1 MRRSHYLFGGL
12 ERVVALIG
20 GRTIRRSHYYLPS
33 AKVDGRTIWNDL
45 YCSRFL
51 SSINTGVE
59 FINITITQI
68 LYRVFGATNKL
79 VAPRSQVK
87 PASFQH
93 QITVRN
99 ETFYSEFH
107 LSYSYTYGSLLLS
120 HRGPDREI
128 FDVVYDVLGWLLSSK
143 IHSKTSFLKDIK

>member
-1 MRRSHYLFGGL
+1 MYL
-12 ERVVALIG
+12 EP
-20 GRTIRRSHYYLPS
+20 RT
-33 AKVDGRTIWNDL
+33 
-45 YCSRFL
+45 
-51 SSINTGVE
+51 
-59 FINITITQI
+59 
-68 LYRVFGATNKL
+68 KL

-93 QITVRN
+93 HITVRN

-143 IHSKTSFLKDIK
+143 IHSKTSFLKDIDYCFRLCPTMSACELACILGTKAPKVAALTRSHYLEVALFRLAQNQHGRTIRRSHYLRGSH